1 MAKSINDD
9 DWLWS
14 NIDAA
19 DANFLRRFRFTA
31 CPVQGDD
38 DIDDDEGDDTPADPP
53 EPPGKKP
60 PVPPGQKKD

>member
-19 DANFLRRFRFTA
+19 DANFLRRFRFTC

-38 DIDDDEGDDTPADPP
+38 DIDDEDDDPP
-53 EPPGKKP
+53 DGPPAPPREKP
-60 PVPPGQKKD
+60 PAPPGQKRD